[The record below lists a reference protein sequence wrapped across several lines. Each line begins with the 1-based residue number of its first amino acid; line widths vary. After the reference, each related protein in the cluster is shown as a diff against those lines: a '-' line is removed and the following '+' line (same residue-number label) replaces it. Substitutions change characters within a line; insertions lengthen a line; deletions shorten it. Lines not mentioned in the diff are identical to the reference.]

1 MMVVVF
7 ALVYGAMWEHFNFE
21 APIDPLYFS
30 AMVTST
36 VGFGD
41 FLPGTTPGKVAV
53 IAHQLL
59 VIVGVISVVEALFAK
74 RV

>member
-1 MMVVVF
+1 
-7 ALVYGAMWEHFNFE
+7 
-21 APIDPLYFS
+21 
-30 AMVTST
+30 